1 MPSTATR
8 VLDLVFRIN
17 TSQFDRS
24 YNNVIQKINN
34 IKVALNSLNSAS
46 GSGSL
51 GLNQTVR
58 GFNNATRAAK
68 HYGSSLVQ
76 TKNSM
81 RIFGNESG
89 ILKFIAI
96 IRSEFLLAAFAVG
109 RFVTVLKSTVE
120 EARDTQMALAG
131 VQSIAKGMGHDVDK
145 VNSVVKKYADTGLLT
160 MRESANAV
168 KMLSSM
174 EGVTIDL
181 VDKAMQAMLD
191 FAAFNR
197 LGQYTIGEAVMV
209 AAQGFKEQRAQVTDA
224 IGWVKNLQD
233 AWKEYGKE
241 IGVSMG
247 KQSPAQ
253 KNLGSLNILIKDS
266 AVVQGNAQRALELY
280 GGSVSKLNTA
290 LIVLRREI
298 GETLIPIMADWARK
312 FYVLVDSALKYYKVN
327 RDIIALNMKEGFSS
341 IVDALINTI
350 KFLGQATAK
359 LVEFVAKNK
368 DLVILV
374 STLVFLNKLLP
385 VSIVL
390 FGKLSGVLKTLS
402 VWVGIFK
409 AASNFKEVMILLN
422 TAVTVFLGP
431 FGWLLIAL
439 GAGAA
444 AYLLITKN
452 AGDYY
457 KELKKQRA
465 EDTQKLRAYNE
476 QIEATAKLK
485 TAERDLIRSKI
496 LAGDSSI
503 ELKNKEDQLTTSLV
517 ILEGQAKRT
526 GDAIKKSLLYQ
537 EEATMQEAFGKAGK
551 IPWHKSLWALVK
563 SGVGRRPVS
572 GEELFGLTSGERIK
586 TFAASLNPYSQLI
599 EEIDKLTEKDE
610 IKLRQAL
617 VKVQGDILKITKFS
631 RKGLDKEGIESLNV
645 AKQAYEKLL
654 STINDKLPQVIK
666 TTKTTEEQSEAM
678 KRWLEA
684 LRNLQQETVKS
695 PLMGVEK
702 VIQESKNKIEDIAK
716 LAPTLKE
723 ITPEVKKLFK
733 DYMDAKQVEYMNAQ
747 VKKLYDT
754 LDKRREKAKKDQIES
769 EQDAIKNSIAL
780 NIEFRN
786 KMEELRVK
794 DKESSMRDIDLT
806 KQRIF
811 TEGELAKSMIPA
823 NTALK
828 ERLRLEKEIDEIT
841 KNQVKIAER
850 TEFISQM
857 QQWQQVFSPLSQ
869 MAEDVFVN
877 IRQEERDTIDSL
889 RKELEKGT
897 IDQQEYLARVDLA
910 HRNAAISIQNAWNN
924 AGRNI
929 LTSMVNYLS
938 QLVTETYIKT
948 GSMTA
953 ALGAINPG
961 ALALGL
967 GIAAIGA
974 GVSALAAN
982 TFKEKATLNYEDIN
996 PNNVSDAKR
1005 RTYGSISA
1013 ASPMYVTITPTV
1025 SFENQGGGQ
1034 IFIGSG
1040 SVSEF
1045 SYETSEIIKN
1055 TIQSAIDSNTIDLS
1069 GIGPR

>member
-96 IRSEFLLAAFAVG
+96 IRSEFLLAAFAIG
-109 RFVTVLKSTVE
+109 RFVTALKSTVE

-145 VNSVVKKYADTGLLT
+145 VNSIVKKYADTGLLT

-266 AVVQGNAQRALELY
+266 TVVQGNAQRALELY

-290 LIVLRREI
+290 LSVLKREI

-341 IVDALINTI
+341 VVDALINTI

-476 QIEATAKLK
+476 QIEATSKLK
-485 TAERDLIRSKI
+485 TAERDLIRAKI

-503 ELKNKEDQLTTSLV
+503 ELKNKEDQLTTSLT

-526 GDAIKKSLLYQ
+526 GDAIRKSLLLQ
-537 EEATMQEAFGKAGK
+537 N
-551 IPWHKSLWALVK
+551 IPTVLDI
-563 SGVGRRPVS
+563 
-572 GEELFGLTSGERIK
+572 GERAQK
-586 TFAASLNPYSQLI
+586 TSKVSLYTDPVAAFFSRITGINAVEAAPRMKKLVDSLNPYGILVEQIS
-599 EEIDKLTEKDE
+599 KTSDE
-610 IKLRQAL
+610 GKLRQYQ
-617 VKVQGDILKITKFS
+617 VKVLEDLKNISGFPVGKTLTGQERKDIDELT
-631 RKGLDKEGIESLNV
+631 R
-645 AKQAYEKLL
+645 AYSELL
-654 STINDKLPQVIK
+654 PIISDKLPQAVIK
-666 TTKTTEEQSEAM
+666 TTKTTEEQSDAM

-684 LRNLQQETVKS
+684 LRNLQQETVKA
-695 PLMGVEK
+695 PLMGIDK
-702 VIQESKNKIEDIAK
+702 VIQDSKNKIEDIAK

-953 ALGAINPG
+953 ALGAINPE

-996 PNNVSDAKR
+996 PNSVSDAKR